1 MTPMPGPNAN
11 FGKLGGKVGIALAAI
26 GILAIAVG
34 WNGAAGQ
41 LSTLA
46 QVPYILSGG
55 LIGISFVILGGAML
69 IVQGAREDR
78 AILEAKLDLL
88 AEAFLEG
95 QGRQQKAAAPG
106 DLSGLVVAGSASYH
120 VPGCRLV
127 DGREETSYLTPAEA
141 RGRELKACRVCQP
154 DLAAVDVV

>member
-1 MTPMPGPNAN
+1 MTPQPGPN
-11 FGKLGGKVGIALAAI
+11 FGKLGGKAGVGLALVGLI
-26 GILAIAVG
+26 AIAFG

-41 LSTLA
+41 LSPLA
-46 QVPYILSGG
+46 QIPYILSGG
-55 LIGISFVILGGAML
+55 LIGISFVILGAAML

-95 QGRQQKAAAPG
+95 QGRAPKADAPG
-106 DLSGLVVAGSASYH
+106 DASGLVVAGSASYH

-127 DGREETSYLTPAEA
+127 DGREETSYLTPLEA
-141 RGRELKACRVCQP
+141 QGRGLKACRVCQP
-154 DLAAVDVV
+154 ELAATDVTVR